1 MLECAQISNNNQDN
15 DHMKDIP
22 HYNYLI
28 YHDDAVVNV
37 NNVRRKAGKPIFRNF
52 SNFTEQDNSK
62 QVSVALSVSAFGC

>member
-37 NNVRRKAGKPIFRNF
+37 NNVRRKAGKPILR
-52 SNFTEQDNSK
+52 NFTERDNPK
-62 QVSVALSVSAFGC
+62 QVSVAQSVSAFGC